1 MNIRKH
7 LKRIL
12 LASTAI
18 FWVSCNDDAQS
29 SRPQTEIPNEL
40 SQCYETEKVAKQK
53 FNTDIMND
61 PVAYAKES
69 AEKSAQIAIRDSIEQ
84 YVAVNALRSESEKN
98 ADSAP
103 ECLLRM
109 IDTLEVPVFLYGVLY
124 DQDSIATKRE
134 CDDGTTYIRD
144 EYLRYEDDVKRTTR
158 NTRHTLRPTIK
169 SRKKGKQSLE
179 AKWIPASTS
188 RKSRT
193 ILHPIDADSA
203 PKKTFHGLN
212 IPYQK
217 PILSNCV

>member
-144 EYLRYEDDVKRTTR
+144 EYLRYEDDVKAYNKKYETYTETYNKIKEKREAE
-158 NTRHTLRPTIK
+158 LRSQMDSCINQQEIK
-169 SRKKGKQSLE
+169 ND
-179 AKWIPASTS
+179 ST
-188 RKSRT
+188 
-193 ILHPIDADSA
+193 HD
-203 PKKTFHGLN
+203 
-212 IPYQK
+212 
-217 PILSNCV
+217 